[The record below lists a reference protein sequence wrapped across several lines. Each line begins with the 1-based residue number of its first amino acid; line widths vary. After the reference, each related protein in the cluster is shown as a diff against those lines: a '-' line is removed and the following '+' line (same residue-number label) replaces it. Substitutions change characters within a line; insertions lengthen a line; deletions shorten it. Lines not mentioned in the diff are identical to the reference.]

1 MNLQSKICAN
11 PECHSL
17 FEPQVHNAIYCST
30 DCRKV
35 ITNKNVL
42 DRYYEKKERRAN
54 KKRVCSNTDCN
65 TILSM
70 YNDENICEACKT
82 NRLIDRLAS
91 WGWDKDKLIEDW
103 SF

>member
-1 MNLQSKICAN
+1 
-11 PECHSL
+11 
-17 FEPQVHNAIYCST
+17 
-30 DCRKV
+30 
-35 ITNKNVL
+35 
-42 DRYYEKKERRAN
+42 
-54 KKRVCSNTDCN
+54 
-65 TILSM
+65 M